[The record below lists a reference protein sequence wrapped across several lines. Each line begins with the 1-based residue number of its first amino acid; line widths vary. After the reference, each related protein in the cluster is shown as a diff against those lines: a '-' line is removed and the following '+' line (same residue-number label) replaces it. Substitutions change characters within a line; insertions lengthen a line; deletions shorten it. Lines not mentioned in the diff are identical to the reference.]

1 MTSPISIMA
10 LAVLSATIAPAQSLG
25 GQDSIAHR
33 IAAIFAPLAR
43 NDAPG
48 CAVGVFRA
56 GTILY
61 SGAFGMA
68 DVAHHIPLT
77 DTTGLS
83 IASSSKQFT
92 AFAVLLLEAE
102 GKIRLTDNVRRYV
115 PELPEFGQPITIREL
130 LNHTSGLRDYWNLF
144 DMAGWRTS
152 DVETQSD
159 MLWLI
164 HRQQALN
171 HKPGAEFLYNN
182 TGYFLLALLVERVS
196 GTPFRRFVTER
207 VFGPLGM
214 TRSDIKAEMGQVV
227 DGLATGYWG
236 HDPAELRVA
245 QRPYSFA
252 GNDRGW
258 SARCATSR
266 GGTPTSTRRGWEPG
280 RCWIR

>member
-1 MTSPISIMA
+1 MS
-10 LAVLSATIAPAQSLG
+10 
-25 GQDSIAHR
+25 
-33 IAAIFAPLAR
+33 
-43 NDAPG
+43 
-48 CAVGVFRA
+48 
-56 GTILY
+56 
-61 SGAFGMA
+61 

-83 IASSSKQFT
+83 IASASKQFT

-102 GKIRLTDNVRRYV
+102 GKIRLTDNIRHYV

-152 DVETQSD
+152 DVETQPD

-182 TGYFLLALLVERVS
+182 TGYFVLALLVERVS

-214 TRSDIKAEMGQVV
+214 TRSDIKAEM
-227 DGLATGYWG
+227 
-236 HDPAELRVA
+236 DPAIDFGALLSQFDTILVGRRTFEPMAHAGRATMPGMRTVVLSGTLRQQDFPLEPEHLLRLGEVSELNR
-245 QRPYSFA
+245 RPSFVDA
-252 GNDRGW
+252 TTGR
-258 SARCATSR
+258 SPPRAARQPWPRKSSSR
-266 GGTPTSTRRGWEPG
+266 
-280 RCWIR
+280 